1 MCIGGTLFTRC
12 KMKIRH
18 IVGDLLSVTSGM
30 IVHGCNEEG
39 KMGKGVALSIRK
51 KYESVYYYYLML
63 KATEGLCIGNVQYV
77 RVDHNLRIVNAIIQ
91 RAYGHGRHERYV
103 DYEAVYACFLKIFNR
118 AKIEKVF
125 TISIPKIGAGLGGGD
140 FGKVLDKIKNAAVDT
155 KYEGSLNIYTLEDN
169 V

>member
-1 MCIGGTLFTRC
+1 
-12 KMKIRH
+12 MKIRH

-51 KYESVYYYYLML
+51 KYESVYYYLML
-63 KATEGLCIGNVQYV
+63 KATDGLCIGNVQYV

-91 RAYGHGRHERYV
+91 RAYGDVHHKRYV

-140 FGKVLDKIKNAAVDT
+140 FGKVLDKIKNAAADT

-169 V
+169 L